1 MLKQFHTYY
10 LKQRF
15 FPNFLSLFINPFFL
29 IRKALLKEIKLLAP
43 ELTGSI
49 LDFGCGA
56 KPYKELF
63 TESSNYI
70 GVDLENEAHDH
81 ANEEVD
87 VYYDGT
93 KLPFDDKSFDN
104 VFSTEVLEHVPNI
117 HNSLTELN
125 RVLKSNGKI
134 LLTTPFV
141 FPEHE
146 MPYDFR
152 RLTVNG
158 LKQVLNE
165 TGFEVIKV
173 QKYGSFFKVI
183 NQLIIMY
190 LHGLLFTKNKYINLI
205 INSIFIFP
213 ITFLSLILSPFILK
227 NHTLYFGIVVLAR
240 KIN

>member
-1 MLKQFHTYY
+1 M
-10 LKQRF
+10 
-15 FPNFLSLFINPFFL
+15 
-29 IRKALLKEIKLLAP
+29 
-43 ELTGSI
+43 
-49 LDFGCGA
+49 
-56 KPYKELF
+56 
-63 TESSNYI
+63 
-70 GVDLENEAHDH
+70 
-81 ANEEVD
+81 
-87 VYYDGT
+87 
-93 KLPFDDKSFDN
+93 
-104 VFSTEVLEHVPNI
+104 
-117 HNSLTELN
+117 N